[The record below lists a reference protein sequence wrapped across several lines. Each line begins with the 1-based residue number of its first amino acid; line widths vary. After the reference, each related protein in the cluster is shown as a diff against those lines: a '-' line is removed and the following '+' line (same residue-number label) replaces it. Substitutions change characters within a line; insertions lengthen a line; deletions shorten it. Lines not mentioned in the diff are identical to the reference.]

1 MILLDGKSLSEKILS
16 GLKEKIKNCKQKIN
30 LDIVLVGDDPSSLKY
45 ISLKQKKATEVGIG
59 GQLYHFSDTISED
72 QLLGLFNKLNE
83 DPNPTG
89 YFIQL
94 PIPNIRQLTPLL
106 NNINIHKDADGLNPN
121 SGVTPAVVRGIIS
134 LLRHYKTSFDHK
146 KIVIIN
152 DSALI
157 GQPLKKYFSD
167 FTSQIILLNN
177 QTLDLSSFTKKAD
190 ILISATGVK
199 NIIKADMLKDGVAVI
214 DVANGDVD
222 FDSVSKIASFIT
234 PTFGGVGPMTV
245 ASLLQN
251 TYDLAIKK

>member
-1 MILLDGKSLSEKILS
+1 MILLDGKTLSEKILS
-16 GLKEKIKNCKQKIN
+16 DLRLKIENCRLKIN

-45 ISLKQKKATEVGIG
+45 IALKQKRATEVGIG
-59 GQLYHFSDTISED
+59 GQLYHFPSTISQNKIFELFT
-72 QLLGLFNKLNE
+72 QLNNS
-83 DPNPTG
+83 PNTTG

-94 PIPNIRQLTPLL
+94 PIPNIRQISTLL

-121 SGVTPAVVRGIIS
+121 SGVTPAVVRGIIT
-134 LLRHYKTSFDHK
+134 LLNNYQIIFNQKN
-146 KIVIIN
+146 IVIIN
-152 DSALI
+152 DSVLI
-157 GQPLKKYFSD
+157 GQPLKKYFSE
-167 FTSQIILLNN
+167 FTSQIFLLNEETKN
-177 QTLDLSSFTKKAD
+177 IKSYTLNAD

-199 NIIKADMLKDGVAVI
+199 NIIKADMLKEGVTVI

-251 TYDLAIKK
+251 TYDLAVK